1 MNYRHAYHAGNF
13 GDVLKHATLALVIEH
28 LKRKPAPFRV
38 IDTHAGIGIYDLDNG
53 PAEKTGEWRRGIGRI
68 FGPEAE
74 PLPRDIAALLGPYL
88 AAVAAENAAGQLR
101 RYPGSPRIARSLI
114 RSQDRLVVNELH
126 PQDGLA
132 LKELFARDPQTK
144 VLQLD
149 GWTAL
154 KALLPPKER
163 RGVVLVDPPFEKPG
177 ELERLSRALRDGA
190 HRFSTGTYLL
200 WYPIKD
206 PELIAEL
213 HRTITALGLPKLLV
227 AELLIRAPR
236 DVTRLNGTGLIV
248 LNPPFRL
255 DETLEVLLPFLAA
268 RLGDDPGASCRVDWL
283 TRERQPA
290 SD

>member
-13 GDVLKHATLALVIEH
+13 GDVLKHAVLALVIEH

-38 IDTHAGIGIYDLDNG
+38 IDTHAGIGLYDLSSD

-68 FGPEAE
+68 YGPDAE
-74 PLPRDIAALLGPYL
+74 LLPENIAALLAPYL
-88 AAVAAENAAGQLR
+88 SAVAAENAAGQLC
-101 RYPGSPRIARSLI
+101 RYPGSPRIARRLI
-114 RSQDRLVVNELH
+114 RSQDRLVANELH
-126 PQDGLA
+126 PQDGLV

-144 VLQLD
+144 ILQLD
-149 GWTAL
+149 GWIAL

-163 RGVVLVDPPFEKPG
+163 RGVVLIDPPFEKPG
-177 ELERLSRALRDGA
+177 ELERLSRALRDGTQ
-190 HRFSTGTYLL
+190 RFSTGIYLL

-206 PELIAEL
+206 PNPIAEL
-213 HRTITALGLPKLLV
+213 HRAITALGLPKLLA

-236 DVTRLNGTGLIV
+236 DITRLNGAGLVV

-268 RLGDDPGASCRVDWL
+268 RLGDDPSASCRVTWL
-283 TRERQPA
+283 VRERQPA
-290 SD
+290 PN